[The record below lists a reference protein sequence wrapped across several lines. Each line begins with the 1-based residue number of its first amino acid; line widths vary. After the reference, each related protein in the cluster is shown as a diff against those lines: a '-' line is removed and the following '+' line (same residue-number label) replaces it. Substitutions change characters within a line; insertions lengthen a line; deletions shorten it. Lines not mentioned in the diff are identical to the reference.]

1 MKKIPLYARILIGM
15 LIGAIIGVIAV
26 STNTGWIIDDWVKPF
41 GVIFLKLLKLVA
53 IPLIF
58 ASLVTGI
65 SGLSDI
71 TKLSRIG
78 LKTIAFYIFTTIL
91 AVSIGLMLVTLFKP
105 GNSFP
110 EEKRIELL
118 SKYSQDLETKANIAE
133 STKSDGPLKFIV
145 DIVPD
150 NIVASASSN
159 SNMLQV
165 IFFAILF
172 GVAIVLL
179 KNSKVE
185 LVREFISGLNDIIL
199 KIIDFIMNFA
209 PIGVMALLAALI
221 VDYSGDNP
229 AQSLQLFET
238 LGYYALVVISG
249 LLLIGFVLYPIFLRV
264 FARVPFKTF
273 YKEMF
278 PVHLVAFSTSSSA
291 ATLPVTM
298 EQVENG
304 LGVRNEVA
312 SFVLPVG
319 VTINMDGT
327 SLYQSIAA
335 VFIAQVFGIE
345 LTFIHFLTI
354 LFTATLASIG
364 TAAVPGAGVV
374 MLVIVLN
381 AVGIPV
387 EGLALILAIDRPL
400 DMMRTVINVTGDAM
414 IAVIID
420 KNENKI

>member
-1 MKKIPLYARILIGM
+1 M
-15 LIGAIIGVIAV
+15 LIGTIVGVVAV
-26 STNTGWIIDDWVKPF
+26 STNTGWIVEDWLKPF
-41 GVIFLKLLKLVA
+41 GIIFLKLLKLVA

-78 LKTIAFYIFTTIL
+78 FKTLTFYIFTTIM
-91 AVSIGLMLVTLFKP
+91 AVSIGLMLVTLFEP
-105 GNSFP
+105 GQSFP
-110 EEKRIELL
+110 EEKRVELL
-118 SKYSQDLETKANIAE
+118 SKYSQVLETKTDAIE
-133 STKSDGPLKFIV
+133 STKSDGSLKFIV
-145 DIVPD
+145 DIVPE
-150 NIVASASSN
+150 NIIASASSN

-185 LVREFISGLNDIIL
+185 LVRDFVSGLNEIIL
-199 KIIDFIMNFA
+199 KIIDFIMYFA
-209 PIGVMALLAALI
+209 PIGVMALLAGLI

-229 AQSLQLFET
+229 AQSLRLFET
-238 LGYYALVVISG
+238 LGYYALVVIVG
-249 LLLIGFVLYPIFLRV
+249 LLFVGFVFYPILLRI
-264 FARVPFKTF
+264 FAKMPFKIF

-298 EQVENG
+298 EQVEKG

-312 SFVLPVG
+312 SFVLPIG
-319 VTINMDGT
+319 VTVNMDGT
-327 SLYQSIAA
+327 SLYQAVA
-335 VFIAQVFGIE
+335 VVFIAQVFGIE
-345 LTFIHFLTI
+345 MTFVSLLTI

-381 AVGIPV
+381 AVGIPI

-420 KNENKI
+420 KNELKNK

>member
-1 MKKIPLYARILIGM
+1 M

-238 LGYYALVVISG
+238 LG
-249 LLLIGFVLYPIFLRV
+249 
-264 FARVPFKTF
+264 
-273 YKEMF
+273 
-278 PVHLVAFSTSSSA
+278 
-291 ATLPVTM
+291 
-298 EQVENG
+298 
-304 LGVRNEVA
+304 
-312 SFVLPVG
+312 
-319 VTINMDGT
+319 
-327 SLYQSIAA
+327 
-335 VFIAQVFGIE
+335 
-345 LTFIHFLTI
+345 
-354 LFTATLASIG
+354 
-364 TAAVPGAGVV
+364 
-374 MLVIVLN
+374 
-381 AVGIPV
+381 
-387 EGLALILAIDRPL
+387 
-400 DMMRTVINVTGDAM
+400 
-414 IAVIID
+414 
-420 KNENKI
+420 

>member
-1 MKKIPLYARILIGM
+1 M

>member
-1 MKKIPLYARILIGM
+1 M

-133 STKSDGPLKFIV
+133 CTKSDGPLKFIV

>member
-298 EQVENG
+298 EQVEKG

-335 VFIAQVFGIE
+335 VFIAHVFGIE